1 MQAITAF
8 VSTFITGLTD
18 SVKGVSL
25 FIELIKQNNELR
37 KAFRKSVVLNI
48 FVLAFS
54 ILIIEY
60 VIFPLFS
67 LLLSLV
73 SSFLFPDTAKQNIE
87 MVTMVTTLVWYVVN
101 GLWVLPLLWISKII
115 NILTFQK
122 MAVAAYKTTFP
133 VNKQSRSPNHNLNIS
148 LTAHIS
154 RLLADCIFRMV
165 IELLFMLQSLC
176 ISFIPVVGSIVY
188 LLHLSILNALY
199 AFEYKWMHQ
208 GIETKAMLRY
218 IQCGWPYFIGYVSIL
233 TLATYIPS
241 SFVISA
247 CIYSAFFPIYIV
259 SAYPAKVKLSH
270 HAIPQLK
277 IFTLSSMITD
287 RMFVRSARSPTL
299 DRRTAVKEV
308 AQSIPDSSMDT
319 TD

>member
-148 LTAHIS
+148 LT
-154 RLLADCIFRMV
+154 
-165 IELLFMLQSLC
+165 
-176 ISFIPVVGSIVY
+176 G
-188 LLHLSILNALY
+188 
-199 AFEYKWMHQ
+199 
-208 GIETKAMLRY
+208 
-218 IQCGWPYFIGYVSIL
+218 
-233 TLATYIPS
+233 
-241 SFVISA
+241 
-247 CIYSAFFPIYIV
+247 
-259 SAYPAKVKLSH
+259 
-270 HAIPQLK
+270 
-277 IFTLSSMITD
+277 
-287 RMFVRSARSPTL
+287 
-299 DRRTAVKEV
+299 
-308 AQSIPDSSMDT
+308 
-319 TD
+319 

>member
-8 VSTFITGLTD
+8 VSTFVTGLTD

-25 FIELIKQNNELR
+25 FIELIKQNNEL
-37 KAFRKSVVLNI
+37 KNSFRKSVFLNI

-133 VNKQSRSPNHNLNIS
+133 VNKHSRSPNHNLNIS
-148 LTAHIS
+148 LT
-154 RLLADCIFRMV
+154 
-165 IELLFMLQSLC
+165 
-176 ISFIPVVGSIVY
+176 G
-188 LLHLSILNALY
+188 
-199 AFEYKWMHQ
+199 
-208 GIETKAMLRY
+208 
-218 IQCGWPYFIGYVSIL
+218 
-233 TLATYIPS
+233 
-241 SFVISA
+241 
-247 CIYSAFFPIYIV
+247 
-259 SAYPAKVKLSH
+259 
-270 HAIPQLK
+270 
-277 IFTLSSMITD
+277 
-287 RMFVRSARSPTL
+287 
-299 DRRTAVKEV
+299 
-308 AQSIPDSSMDT
+308 
-319 TD
+319 